1 MLRSDVCD
9 YNDANI
15 VVKETIT
22 LEGTNANN
30 RTDKKL
36 SFKNN
41 PPFRSCISK
50 INDTLIDNAED
61 LDFVMLMYNQ
71 LEYSDN
77 FSKTSE
83 SLQNHYRYEVN
94 AHENNADSYRI
105 NNTTRTSKSFEYK
118 TKLIGST
125 PVDNNTL
132 DPEVIVPLK
141 YLSNFQRS
149 LDLSLINCKLEL
161 DLSFSIKS
169 IISKINRIPTVPA
182 DIDGNP
188 PNEHNPPT
196 LTSDATI
203 QINIATLMSLQS
215 LCL

>member
-1 MLRSDVCD
+1 MRRNNKRIRTRITKWNTFKISKSLNDSTVSKFVTKKWIEVNDLSGGQYYVDRNVRFNTPMLRSDVCD

-15 VVKETIT
+15 VVKETII

-83 SLQNHYRYEVN
+83 SL
-94 AHENNADSYRI
+94 
-105 NNTTRTSKSFEYK
+105 
-118 TKLIGST
+118 
-125 PVDNNTL
+125 
-132 DPEVIVPLK
+132 
-141 YLSNFQRS
+141 
-149 LDLSLINCKLEL
+149 
-161 DLSFSIKS
+161 
-169 IISKINRIPTVPA
+169 
-182 DIDGNP
+182 
-188 PNEHNPPT
+188 
-196 LTSDATI
+196 
-203 QINIATLMSLQS
+203 
-215 LCL
+215 

>member
-9 YNDANI
+9 YCNSNI
-15 VVKETIT
+15 VVKEAIT

-36 SFKNN
+36 AFKNN
-41 PPFRSCISK
+41 HPFRSCISK

-61 LDFVMLMYNQ
+61 LDFVMLIYNQ

-77 FSKTSE
+77 FSKTPG
-83 SLQNHYRYEVN
+83 SLWNHYRYKVN

-125 PVDNNTL
+125 PADNNTL
-132 DPEVIVPLK
+132 DPEVVVPLK
-141 YLSNFQRS
+141 YLSNFSRS
-149 LDLSLINCKLEL
+149 LDLFLINCKLEL
-161 DLSFSIKS
+161 DLSYSVKS
-169 IISKINRIPTVPA
+169 IISKINIIPAVPA

-188 PNEHNPPT
+188 PNELNPPT
-196 LTSDATI
+196 LNSDATI
-203 QINIATLMSLQS
+203 
-215 LCL
+215 

>member
-41 PPFRSCISK
+41 PSFRSCISK

-83 SLQNHYRYEVN
+83 SL
-94 AHENNADSYRI
+94 
-105 NNTTRTSKSFEYK
+105 
-118 TKLIGST
+118 
-125 PVDNNTL
+125 
-132 DPEVIVPLK
+132 
-141 YLSNFQRS
+141 
-149 LDLSLINCKLEL
+149 
-161 DLSFSIKS
+161 
-169 IISKINRIPTVPA
+169 
-182 DIDGNP
+182 
-188 PNEHNPPT
+188 
-196 LTSDATI
+196 
-203 QINIATLMSLQS
+203 
-215 LCL
+215 

>member
-9 YNDANI
+9 YSDANI
-15 VVKETIT
+15 VVKGTIT

-36 SFKNN
+36 TLKNN

-83 SLQNHYRYEVN
+83 SLWNHYRYEVN
-94 AHENNADSYRI
+94 AHENNADNYRI

-118 TKLIGST
+118 AKLIGST

-141 YLSNFQRS
+141 YFSNF
-149 LDLSLINCKLEL
+149 
-161 DLSFSIKS
+161 
-169 IISKINRIPTVPA
+169 
-182 DIDGNP
+182 
-188 PNEHNPPT
+188 
-196 LTSDATI
+196 
-203 QINIATLMSLQS
+203 
-215 LCL
+215 